1 VVKYDNQIFNLKR
14 EIMRKII
21 YLSAGLLLM
30 LSSCKQNNRNDETQT
45 DADKSEVERMFTT
58 TYEDLI
64 EDKANLEKDVIE
76 LKNERTNR
84 AGQRT
89 QEYDSLI
96 SNMEMK
102 LREMEAKANEFRTA
116 TEDRREMLKD
126 EFNLLENE
134 VNDRISHV
142 KNNFDRNNNPNRNN

>member
-1 VVKYDNQIFNLKR
+1 
-14 EIMRKII
+14 MRKII

-30 LSSCKQNNRNDETQT
+30 LSSCEQNNRNNETQT

-64 EDKANLEKDVIE
+64 EEKTNLERDVME
-76 LKNERTNR
+76 LKNERINR

-126 EFNLLENE
+126 EFDLLENE

-142 KNNFDRNNNPNRNN
+142 KNNFDRNNNNTNNPNRNN